1 MDAGIIDRFYQSNIF
16 ADAEIEIGNKETLMI
31 NVADLA
37 GVALV
42 FMRMTGCILFNPL
55 IGGKNFPP
63 IFKSGFILILT
74 LVIVSFAPPEMVD
87 NTSLIYLVL
96 LMTKEFIVGYSIGFI
111 CSLFTYIIIFGGELM
126 DMQMGISMSKI
137 YDPQSNIS
145 MSLSATFFNITYMF
159 LFFTTGAHMTLI
171 KLFLSSGQIIPYG
184 QLHIHTE
191 LTSQIIDVFCQCTV
205 LAIKLAMPILATQF
219 LMEIG
224 VGILM
229 KAIPQINVFVVNIQA
244 KLFVGLLILVF
255 IYSPVVSFLGK
266 SIELMFDA
274 INSSMYLMQ

>member
-1 MDAGIIDRFYQSNIF
+1 
-16 ADAEIEIGNKETLMI
+16 MI
-31 NVADLA
+31 NIAQLA

-55 IGGKNFPP
+55 LGGKNFPS
-63 IFKSGFILILT
+63 IFKAGLIIMLT
-74 LVIVSFAPPEMVD
+74 LVIASFAQPETVD
-87 NTSLIYLVL
+87 NINSITLLI
-96 LMTKEFIVGYSIGFI
+96 LMIKEFIVGYTIGFI
-111 CSLFTYIIIFGGELM
+111 CTLFTYIIVFGGELM

-137 YDPQSNIS
+137 YDPQSNVS

-159 LFFTTGAHMTLI
+159 LFFTTDAHLNLI
-171 KLFLSSGQIIPYG
+171 KLFLTSGEVIPYG
-184 QLHIHTE
+184 ELQIHTE
-191 LTSQIIDVFCQCTV
+191 LTGQIIDVFCQCTV

-244 KLFVGLLILVF
+244 KLFIGLLVLVF
-255 IYSPVVSFLGK
+255 VFSPVVSFLGK

-274 INSSMYLMQ
+274 INASMYLLK